1 MKKYN
6 VLLGCTVQAYVEVLI
21 KAKSEKDAERI
32 AKKKLGQYAD
42 ELAFEVAWSTVGNYR
57 VVEEATIETQNE
69 LIVAA
74 RRLKPRKRTALAA
87 AAPALLKQLKSAA
100 QSLDYLTPEQFD
112 DADHEANWNQMMKD
126 INHAIAKAE
135 GRQNDET
142 YTDKAE

>member
-1 MKKYN
+1 MNKQDAFIAQIARMQTEDEFKD
-6 VLLGCTVQAYVEVLI
+6 GAIPPSEDWICTL
-21 KAKSEKDAERI
+21 
-32 AKKKLGQYAD
+32 
-42 ELAFEVAWSTVGNYR
+42 
-57 VVEEATIETQNE
+57 NE

-135 GRQNDET
+135 GRQ
-142 YTDKAE
+142 